1 MSYVNLQKPA
11 EGSRGRVVTLDNVQR
26 MVYDQPPRQWDPQ
39 TIRESVIYQ
48 TGDLLID
55 RGAQIIFKGG
65 EMLMATP
72 TEFEL
77 ILHLVEHQTCFCA
90 REVLINVISSRL
102 RHCISDNTLSKHIC
116 RVRKKLGDDEIAPY
130 ILTQNSK
137 GYKWNFPETRRFIT
151 RETLV

>member
-65 EMLMATP
+65 K
-72 TEFEL
+72 
-77 ILHLVEHQTCFCA
+77 C
-90 REVLINVISSRL
+90 
-102 RHCISDNTLSKHIC
+102 
-116 RVRKKLGDDEIAPY
+116 
-130 ILTQNSK
+130 
-137 GYKWNFPETRRFIT
+137 
-151 RETLV
+151 